1 MREEDS
7 VAVTVERVWEAA
19 VRALAFVRVL
29 PEDEV
34 TAEALRCGGD
44 LVIKSKDAEVVIS
57 LVEEEFGGDPLV
69 DVSQLGRRELTSL
82 RTLTDLL
89 VRRWRELHGAA
100 A

>member
-1 MREEDS
+1 M
-7 VAVTVERVWEAA
+7 AVTAEQVWQEA

-29 PEDEV
+29 AEDEV
-34 TAEALRCGGD
+34 QAEADGCGGD

-57 LVEEEFGGDPLV
+57 LVEEALGGDPLV
-69 DVSQLGRRELTSL
+69 DISQLSRRELTSL

-89 VRRWRELHGAA
+89 VRRWGELHGAA